1 MDHPKSKRQT
11 PVDYSPYYIR
21 TYLYYYSIY
30 ARTVTTSMS
39 HASPVAVGESAP
51 VVFTILPTIPMGEYI
66 ATGSTLH
73 VVQCRVC
80 GTHAPTVREA
90 WCVPI
95 ATQHIYQPARKTQ
108 NCSTVWGLMNSVL
121 KRMPITTRYRCNNY
135 CTIGYSLINAYMNI
149 ELLVN
154 VYQNI

>member
-1 MDHPKSKRQT
+1 MQKWI
-11 PVDYSPYYIR
+11 IR
-21 TYLYYYSIY
+21 NQSGRHQLITLHTTSEPTCTIT
-30 ARTVTTSMS
+30 ASTLVTTSMS

-108 NCSTVWGLMNSVL
+108 NCSTV
-121 KRMPITTRYRCNNY
+121 
-135 CTIGYSLINAYMNI
+135 
-149 ELLVN
+149 
-154 VYQNI
+154 